1 MRLFGSA
8 GLDQQQHA
16 EPRELPWLP
25 VPGRL
30 IPITGL
36 FIVPCSADTE
46 VEQVDSVLLELESKD
61 GSNKRKLGMLGTELL
76 FALYCSDCALQV
88 C

>member
-1 MRLFGSA
+1 M
-8 GLDQQQHA
+8 
-16 EPRELPWLP
+16 
-25 VPGRL
+25 
-30 IPITGL
+30 
-36 FIVPCSADTE
+36 
-46 VEQVDSVLLELESKD
+46 LLELESKD